1 MTLSDKIVIALA
13 LLFVAGLVIGG
24 WGLLLCVPL
33 VLLIAAAAFAIW
45 FANEALKGL
54 KLW

>member
-13 LLFVAGLVIGG
+13 LLFVSGLVIGG

-33 VLLIAAAAFAIW
+33 LLAIIMAAAAVFA
-45 FANEALKGL
+45 ARRALERMD
-54 KLW
+54 LW